1 MWFLRGFQPK
11 SLDNP
16 NIHMNFKIT
25 LNIRRPTAVS
35 QASRAVVS
43 VKEKDIVE
51 TRNNEWK

>member
-25 LNIRRPTAVS
+25 LHIRRPTAVT

-43 VKEKDIVE
+43 V
-51 TRNNEWK
+51 